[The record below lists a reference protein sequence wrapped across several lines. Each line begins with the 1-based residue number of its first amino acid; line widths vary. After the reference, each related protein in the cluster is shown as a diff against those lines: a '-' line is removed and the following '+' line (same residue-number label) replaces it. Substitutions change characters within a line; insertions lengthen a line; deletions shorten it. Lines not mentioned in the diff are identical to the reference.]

1 MSKTI
6 FKRLSL
12 AVVIALGVGVLSTA
26 PSTALTTTRTLAI
39 DAATDTA
46 IRGDSATAV
55 LTHTLAGT
63 SLPESSVIQYT
74 CVSSGAAAGVT
85 CPTVTFWKTAA
96 QMSDTANF
104 VAWTSNLGT
113 AAGYLAFKR
122 DTTWVDSL
130 ATTAGVSTIN
140 AKIASIPN
148 AGTYAYNFF
157 VLNAEGTLV
166 SSSASWTVTVTAPDN
181 AGATLKSYYF
191 GTDLTTQWE
200 AWSQNR
206 ATSDSA
212 PVVAKGSSTPAVVAY
227 GFFKVANAAGD
238 TKTVQ
243 GTLVNDS
250 ITATI
255 TAGPGA
261 LSNSATTPTSGTPS
275 VILNVRNGNA
285 VGAMTTT
292 ETLSVL
298 SSGVAGT
305 TTIRL
310 TNLAGTTVGTLTVVF
325 TGEPASV
332 SQQWFS
338 DTIVQLS
345 GADPTVTAIVKDAG
359 LSTLKSGTVYIY
371 SSDTKVAGY
380 APTSYPN
387 FGLTTHAATIA
398 STGLV
403 TFTVPTTDTGTV
415 TLTIRD
421 SWTVAA
427 STWSSDELTLTI
439 TGDVVGSF
447 TLSFDKATYSPGERA
462 VLTITAKDA
471 AARLMATGS
480 LASAFNRVVGTP
492 SSLTTVTGGANLG
505 GTNSGVNYDAVTF
518 NGYRDTGVETRVVT
532 MPTYGTDVS
541 VEFRIPTFGST
552 TEYTTV
558 TATAKVVDPNATAI
572 AAAQAAIA
580 AAQASADAATDAAAE
595 AIDAANAA
603 TDASNLA
610 AEAADAATVAA
621 EEARDAADAATAAVE
636 ELATQVATLMAALK
650 AQLTTL
656 ANTVAKIAKKVKA

>member
-46 IRGDSATAV
+46 IRGDSASAV
-55 LTHTLAGT
+55 LTHTLGAT
-63 SLPESSVIQYT
+63 VAAEESSTIRYT
-74 CVSSGAAAGVT
+74 CTSSPVALT
-85 CPTVTFWKTAA
+85 CPTIRFWQTAA
-96 QMSDTANF
+96 QGSDTKTFYARTGNTT
-104 VAWTSNLGT
+104 APDGLMIAHGQDNTWT
-113 AAGYLAFKR
+113 
-122 DTTWVDSL
+122 DSL
-130 ATTAGVSTIN
+130 VSTAGVSTVN
-140 AKIASIPN
+140 AKITTIAN
-148 AGTYAYNFF
+148 AGTYTYNIFT
-157 VLNAEGTLV
+157 LNSAGTAV
-166 SSSASWTVTVTAPDN
+166 ASSVTWTVTVTAPDN

-261 LSNSATTPTSGTPS
+261 LSNSASTPTTGTPS
-275 VILNVRNGNA
+275 VILNVQNGNA
-285 VGAMTTT
+285 VGTMTTT

-298 SSGVAGT
+298 STGIAGT

-345 GADPTVTAIVKDAG
+345 GTNPTVTAIVKDAG

-371 SSDTKVAGY
+371 SSDTAVAGY

-387 FGLTTHAATIA
+387 KGLTTHAATIA

-427 STWSSDELTLTI
+427 STWSSAELTLTI
-439 TGDVVGSF
+439 TGDDVASF
-447 TLSFDKATYSPGERA
+447 TVSFDKATYSPGERA

-480 LASAFNRVVGTP
+480 LSSAFNRVVGTP
-492 SSLTTVTGGANLG
+492 SLTTITGGANLG

-541 VEFRIPTFGST
+541 VEFRISTFGST
-552 TEYTTV
+552 TEYTAV

-572 AAAQAAIA
+572 AAAQAA
-580 AAQASADAATDAAAE
+580 ADAATDAAAE

>member
-63 SLPESSVIQYT
+63 TLPESSVIQYT

-85 CPTVTFWKTAA
+85 CPTVTFFKTAA

-243 GTLVNDS
+243 GTLVSDS

-275 VILNVRNGNA
+275 VILNVQNGN
-285 VGAMTTT
+285 VMTTT

-298 SSGVAGT
+298 STGIAGT

-325 TGEPASV
+325 TGDPASV

-345 GADPTVTAIVKDAG
+345 GANPTVTAIVKDAG
-359 LSTLKSGTVYIY
+359 PNTLKSGTVYIY
-371 SSDTKVAGY
+371 SSDTAVAGY

-387 FGLTTHAATIA
+387 KGLTTHAATIA

-427 STWSSDELTLTI
+427 STWSSAELTLTI
-439 TGDVVGSF
+439 TGDDVVSF
-447 TLSFDKATYSPGERA
+447 TASFDKATYSPGERA

-471 AARLMATGS
+471 AARLMATGN
-480 LASAFNRVVGTP
+480 LANAFNRVVGTP
-492 SSLTTVTGGANLG
+492 SSLTTVAGGANLG
-505 GTNSGVNYDAVTF
+505 GTNASVNYDAVTF

-552 TEYTTV
+552 TAYTTV

-572 AAAQAAIA
+572 AAAQAA
-580 AAQASADAATDAAAE
+580 ADAATDAAAE